1 MGAHVFRR
9 DINLRYALSRHVA
22 GAVRVRSRLDARER
36 FSAAMGSDKG
46 ISTVGSSDS
55 TYEVESIARQTN
67 TKAR

>member
-1 MGAHVFRR
+1 VGAHVFRR

-46 ISTVGSSDS
+46 ISTD
-55 TYEVESIARQTN
+55 
-67 TKAR
+67 